1 MVGVPG
7 EQQQWPS
14 RSWRH
19 FPMVLLVTGTVFVLP
34 ILVVWELRSSGAVTS
49 LWLLLLIAIAISQ
62 AVSWLLRAYWTHSMH
77 RSDLLFSELLI
88 WGWLWQLRRERQLA
102 SAARMLRRL
111 EPVRRR
117 GAAGGPGPR
126 DGWRPRAADPRR
138 AHVPAGRGQRR
149 AGGRADPPG
158 GPRRRDRDLRQP
170 RPRLTERADDVLAL
184 AGTKATSRD

>member
-1 MVGVPG
+1 MIGVPG

-88 WGWLWQLRRERQLA
+88 WGWLWHLRRGRQLA
-102 SAARMLRRL
+102 SAARMLRWL
-111 EPVRRR
+111 EPV
-117 GAAGGPGPR
+117 
-126 DGWRPRAADPRR
+126 
-138 AHVPAGRGQRR
+138 
-149 AGGRADPPG
+149 
-158 GPRRRDRDLRQP
+158 RRRDRDLRQP